1 MSYILLTWLLAP
13 IWWPIALVRRLR
25 QQNPARI
32 VIFEIAGIGDVICSA
47 NLLGQLR
54 QTYPTARIDLVIDP
68 IANTLAPALT
78 MADRVIP
85 FAYAKQRGLAGRLRL
100 MRLCLGY
107 DTALCLIPSAAQ
119 IIGFCLAALPRR
131 LSVLPLP
138 LNTSYR
144 LLAALLTAQ
153 AGHLPGASFLETQ
166 ARLFNTLGLSHPDT
180 AKKLDAP
187 TRDVVIPGLNP
198 GTRRI
203 GLLVGSGRALKR
215 VPLPT
220 LASLVTQLVQDNTAV
235 RSVQVF
241 LIGGPAD
248 TELAGQIRQGVPPS
262 AQAQVQD
269 LSGRY
274 ALAELPTVLRQLDLL
289 IGVDSGVTHMADAL
303 GVPILCIAGPVD
315 LDEVYAPA
323 TAKRQ
328 FVITPLSCYP
338 CSRVFDTP
346 ATCHRGTVACL
357 MTLDAD
363 AIVRQVAQMLEAPC
377 PETHA

>member
-13 IWWPIALVRRLR
+13 IWWPLAVFRRVISR
-25 QQNPARI
+25 TPRRI

-54 QTYPTARIDLVIDP
+54 QVYPSARIDLVIDP

-78 MADRVIP
+78 MIDQVIP
-85 FAYAKQRGLAGRLRL
+85 FAYAEQRGLAGRLRL
-100 MRLCLGY
+100 MQLCLGY
-107 DTALCLIPSAAQ
+107 DTAICLIPSAAQ
-119 IIGFCLAALPRR
+119 ITGFCLAAMPRR

-138 LNTSYR
+138 LNSSYR
-144 LLAALLTAQ
+144 LLAPLLTA
-153 AGHLPGASFLETQ
+153 HVNHSPGAFFLETQ
-166 ARLFNTLGLSHPDT
+166 ARLFNKLGLLRPDT
-180 AKKLDAP
+180 TKTLDAP
-187 TRDVVIPGLNP
+187 NRDVVIPGMNP
-198 GTRRI
+198 GARHI

-220 LASLVTQLVQDNTAV
+220 LASLVTQLVQDTAACP
-235 RSVQVF
+235 VQVF

-248 TELAGQIRQGVPPS
+248 TKLAGQIKHGVPPS

-269 LSGRY
+269 LSGQY
-274 ALAELPTVLRQLDLL
+274 ALAELPTLLRQLDLL

-315 LDEVYAPA
+315 LGEVYAPA
-323 TAKRQ
+323 TDKRQ
-328 FVITPLSCYP
+328 FLITPVSCYP

-346 ATCHRGTVACL
+346 ATCHQGTVACL
-357 MTLDAD
+357 TTLDPD
-363 AIVRQVAQMLEAPC
+363 AIAHQVARMLETLRS
-377 PETHA
+377 ETRA

>member
-13 IWWPIALVRRLR
+13 IWWPIALLRRLW
-25 QQNPARI
+25 QQKPARI

-68 IANTLAPALT
+68 IANTLSPALA
-78 MADRVIP
+78 MVDRVIP
-85 FAYAKQRGLAGRLRL
+85 FAYAEQRGLAGRLRL
-100 MRLCLGY
+100 MRLCLSY

-119 IIGFCLAALPRR
+119 ITGFCLAALPRR
-131 LSVLPLP
+131 LSVLPLQ

-144 LLAALLTAQ
+144 LLVPLLTAR
-153 AGHLPGASFLETQ
+153 AEHPPGAFFLETQ
-166 ARLFNTLGLSHPDT
+166 ARLFNTLGLPHPDT
-180 AKKLDAP
+180 AKRLDAP

-198 GTRRI
+198 GARHV

-220 LASLVTQLVQDNTAV
+220 LSSLVSQLVQDPAG
-235 RSVQVF
+235 RPVQVF

-248 TELAGQIRQGVPPS
+248 TELAGQIRQGVPPT

-269 LSGRY
+269 ISGRY
-274 ALAELPTVLRQLDLL
+274 ALANLPTVLRQLDLL

-303 GVPILCIAGPVD
+303 CVPILCIAGPVD
-315 LDEVYAPA
+315 LGEVYAPA

-328 FVITPLSCYP
+328 FLITPLSCYP

-346 ATCHRGTVACL
+346 ATCHQGTVACL
-357 MTLDAD
+357 TTLDAD
-363 AIVRQVAQMLEAPC
+363 AIARQVTRMLETPR

>member
-13 IWWPIALVRRLR
+13 IWWPIALLRRLC
-25 QQNPARI
+25 QQKPARI
-32 VIFEIAGIGDVICSA
+32 VVFEIAGIGDVICSA

-68 IANTLAPALT
+68 IANTLAPALV
-78 MADRVIP
+78 MVDRVIP
-85 FAYAKQRGLAGRLRL
+85 FAYAEQRGLAGRLRL

-119 IIGFCLAALPRR
+119 ITGFCLAALPRR

-144 LLAALLTAQ
+144 LLAPLLTAR
-153 AGHLPGASFLETQ
+153 AEHPPGAFFLETQ
-166 ARLFNTLGLSHPDT
+166 AQLFKKLGLSLPDT
-180 AKKLDAP
+180 TKTLDAP
-187 TRDVVIPGLNP
+187 NRNVLIPGLNP
-198 GTRRI
+198 GARRI

-220 LASLVTQLVQDNTAV
+220 LSSLVTQLVQDAAEPP
-235 RSVQVF
+235 VQVF

-248 TELAGQIRQGVPPS
+248 TELAGQIRQGVPLS

-315 LDEVYAPA
+315 LGEVYAPA

-328 FVITPLSCYP
+328 FLITPLSCYP

-346 ATCHRGTVACL
+346 ATCHQGTVACL
-357 MTLDAD
+357 TTLDPD
-363 AIVRQVAQMLEAPC
+363 AIARQVTRMLETLGTD
-377 PETHA
+377 THV

>member
-1 MSYILLTWLLAP
+1 MSYILLTWLLTP
-13 IWWPIALVRRLR
+13 IWWPIALLRGLR
-25 QQNPARI
+25 QHKPARI

-47 NLLGQLR
+47 NLLSQLR

-78 MADRVIP
+78 MVDRVIP
-85 FAYAKQRGLAGRLRL
+85 FAYAAQRGLAGRLRL
-100 MRLCLGY
+100 MRLCLSY

-119 IIGFCLAALPRR
+119 ITGFCLAALPRR

-144 LLAALLTAQ
+144 LLVPMLTAR
-153 AGHLPGASFLETQ
+153 AEHPPGAYFLETQ
-166 ARLFNTLGLSHPDT
+166 AQLFKKLGLLHPDMT
-180 AKKLDAP
+180 KTLDVP
-187 TRDVVIPGLNP
+187 NRDVVIPGLNP
-198 GTRRI
+198 GARHI

-215 VPLPT
+215 VPLKT
-220 LASLVTQLVQDNTAV
+220 LASLVTQLVQDTAACP
-235 RSVQVF
+235 VQVF

-248 TELAGQIRQGVPPS
+248 TELAGQIKHGVPLS

-269 LSGRY
+269 LSGLY

-315 LDEVYAPA
+315 LGEVYATA
-323 TAKRQ
+323 TTRRQ

-346 ATCHRGTVACL
+346 ATCHQGTVACL
-357 MTLDAD
+357 TTLDPD
-363 AIVRQVAQMLEAPC
+363 AIARQAMLMLEMPSKA
-377 PETHA
+377 THA

>member
-13 IWWPIALVRRLR
+13 IWWPIALLRRLW
-25 QQNPARI
+25 QQKPSRI
-32 VIFEIAGIGDVICSA
+32 VVFEIAGIGDVICSA

-78 MADRVIP
+78 MVDRVIP
-85 FAYAKQRGLAGRLRL
+85 FAYAEQRGLAGRLRL
-100 MRLCLGY
+100 MQLCLSY

-119 IIGFCLAALPRR
+119 ITGFCLAALPRR

-144 LLAALLTAQ
+144 LLTSLLTAQ
-153 AGHLPGASFLETQ
+153 AGHLPGAYFLETQ
-166 ARLFNTLGLSHPDT
+166 AQLFKKLGLSHPDT
-180 AKKLDAP
+180 TKTLDAP
-187 TRDVVIPGLNP
+187 NRDIVIPGLNP
-198 GTRRI
+198 GARHI

-215 VPLPT
+215 VPLQT
-220 LASLVTQLVQDNTAV
+220 LASLVTRLVQVTAEHPL
-235 RSVQVF
+235 QVF

-248 TELAGQIRQGVPPS
+248 TELAGQIRKGVPPS

-315 LDEVYAPA
+315 LGEVYAPA

-328 FVITPLSCYP
+328 LVITSLPCYP

-346 ATCHRGTVACL
+346 ATCHQGTVACL
-357 MTLDAD
+357 TTLDAD
-363 AIVRQVAQMLEAPC
+363 AIARQVTRMLETPR

>member
-13 IWWPIALVRRLR
+13 IWWPVALLRRLW
-25 QQNPARI
+25 QQKPARI
-32 VIFEIAGIGDVICSA
+32 VVFEIAGIGDVICSA

-68 IANTLAPALT
+68 IANTLAPALA
-78 MADRVIP
+78 MVDRVIP
-85 FAYAKQRGLAGRLRL
+85 FAYAEQRGLAGRLRL

-119 IIGFCLAALPRR
+119 ITGFCLAALPRR

-144 LLAALLTAQ
+144 LLAPLLTAR
-153 AGHLPGASFLETQ
+153 AEHPPGAFFLETQ
-166 ARLFNTLGLSHPDT
+166 ARLFKKLGLSHPDT
-180 AKKLDAP
+180 TKTLDAP
-187 TRDVVIPGLNP
+187 NRDVVIPGLNP
-198 GTRRI
+198 GARHI

-220 LASLVTQLVQDNTAV
+220 LSSLVTQLVQDAAEPP
-235 RSVQVF
+235 VQVF
-241 LIGGPAD
+241 LIGGPVD

-274 ALAELPTVLRQLDLL
+274 ALAELPTALRQLDLL

-315 LDEVYAPA
+315 LGEVYAPA
-323 TAKRQ
+323 NAKRQ

-357 MTLDAD
+357 TTPDAD
-363 AIVRQVAQMLEAPC
+363 AIVRQVAQMLEAPR
-377 PETHA
+377 PEKHA

>member
-13 IWWPIALVRRLR
+13 VWWPIAQLRRLWK
-25 QQNPARI
+25 QKPTRI
-32 VIFEIAGIGDVICSA
+32 VVFEIAGIGDVICSA

-54 QTYPTARIDLVIDP
+54 QVYPTARIDLVIDP
-68 IANTLAPALT
+68 IANSLAPTLA
-78 MADRVIP
+78 MVNRVIS
-85 FAYAKQRGLAGRLRL
+85 FAYAEQRGLTGRLRL

-119 IIGFCLAALPRR
+119 ISGFCLAALPRR

-144 LLAALLTAQ
+144 LLAPLLTAQ
-153 AGHLPGASFLETQ
+153 AEHPPGAFFLETQ
-166 ARLFNTLGLSHPDT
+166 ARLFNKLGLSRPDT
-180 AKKLDAP
+180 VKILHAP
-187 TRDVVIPGLNP
+187 NRDVAIPVLNP

-220 LASLVTQLVQDNTAV
+220 LSSLVTRLVQDAGE
-235 RSVQVF
+235 RPVQVF
-241 LIGGPAD
+241 LIGGPMDAA
-248 TELAGQIRQGVPPS
+248 LAEKIRDGVPSS

-274 ALAELPTVLRQLDLL
+274 ALAELPAILRQLDLL

-315 LDEVYAPA
+315 LGEVYGPA
-323 TAKRQ
+323 TTKRQ
-328 FVITPLSCYP
+328 FLITPLSCYP

-346 ATCHRGTVACL
+346 ATCHQGTVACL
-357 MTLDAD
+357 TTLDAN
-363 AIVRQVAQMLEAPC
+363 AVVWKVKQMLDMLTTEKAV
-377 PETHA
+377 

>member
-13 IWWPIALVRRLR
+13 IWWPIALLRRLC
-25 QQNPARI
+25 QQKPARI
-32 VIFEIAGIGDVICSA
+32 VVFEIAGIGDVICSA

-68 IANTLAPALT
+68 IANTLAPALV
-78 MADRVIP
+78 MVDRVIP
-85 FAYAKQRGLAGRLRL
+85 FAYAEQRGLAGRLRL

-119 IIGFCLAALPRR
+119 ITGFCLAALPRR

-144 LLAALLTAQ
+144 LLAPLLTAR
-153 AGHLPGASFLETQ
+153 AEHPPGAFFLETQ
-166 ARLFNTLGLSHPDT
+166 AQLFKKLGLSHPDT
-180 AKKLDAP
+180 TKTLDAP
-187 TRDVVIPGLNP
+187 NRNVLIPGLNS
-198 GTRRI
+198 GARRI

-220 LASLVTQLVQDNTAV
+220 LASLVTRLVQDTAA
-235 RSVQVF
+235 RPVQVC

-248 TELAGQIRQGVPPS
+248 TELAGQIRQGVPLS

-315 LDEVYAPA
+315 LGEVYAPA
-323 TAKRQ
+323 TTKRQ
-328 FVITPLSCYP
+328 LLITPLSCYP

-346 ATCHRGTVACL
+346 ATCHQRTVACL
-357 MTLDAD
+357 TTLDTD
-363 AIVRQVAQMLEAPC
+363 AIARQVTRMLATAR

>member
-13 IWWPIALVRRLR
+13 IWWPIALLRRLW
-25 QQNPARI
+25 QQKPVRI
-32 VIFEIAGIGDVICSA
+32 VVFEIAGIGDVICSA

-78 MADRVIP
+78 MIDRVIP
-85 FAYAKQRGLAGRLRL
+85 FAYAEQRGLIGRLRL

-119 IIGFCLAALPRR
+119 ITGFCLAALPRR

-144 LLAALLTAQ
+144 LLAPLLTAR
-153 AGHLPGASFLETQ
+153 AEHSPGAFFLETQ
-166 ARLFNTLGLSHPDT
+166 SRLFNKLGLLHSDT
-180 AKKLDAP
+180 AKTLDVP
-187 TRDVVIPGLNP
+187 NRDVVIPGLKP
-198 GTRRI
+198 GARHI

-220 LASLVTQLVQDNTAV
+220 LAMLVANLIQNAGGVQP
-235 RSVQVF
+235 VQVF
-241 LIGGPAD
+241 LLGGPGD
-248 TELAGQIRQGVPPS
+248 TDLAEQIKAAVSSSLQPRLL
-262 AQAQVQD
+262 D
-269 LSGRY
+269 LSGQY
-274 ALAELPTVLRQLDLL
+274 PLSDLPAVLQQLDLL

-315 LDEVYAPA
+315 VGEVYAP
-323 TAKRQ
+323 TTDKRQ
-328 FVITPLSCYP
+328 FLVTPVSCYP

-346 ATCHRGTVACL
+346 ATCHHGTVACL
-357 MTLDAD
+357 TTLDAD
-363 AIVRQVAQMLEAPC
+363 AIALQVARMLEIRR
-377 PETHA
+377 PEMRV

>member
-13 IWWPIALVRRLR
+13 IWWLIALLRRLW
-25 QQNPARI
+25 QQKPARI

-78 MADRVIP
+78 MVDRVIP
-85 FAYAKQRGLAGRLRL
+85 FAYAEQRGLAGRLRL

-119 IIGFCLAALPRR
+119 VTGFCLAALPRR

-144 LLAALLTAQ
+144 LLAPLLTAQ
-153 AGHLPGASFLETQ
+153 AEHQPGTFFLETQ
-166 ARLFNTLGLSHPDT
+166 ARLFKKLGLLRPDT
-180 AKKLDAP
+180 IKTLNAKN
-187 TRDVVIPGLNP
+187 RSVVIPGLNQ
-198 GTRRI
+198 GARRI

-215 VPLPT
+215 VPLQT
-220 LASLVTQLVQDNTAV
+220 LASLVTQLVQDTAS

-248 TELAGQIRQGVPPS
+248 TELAGQIRQGVLPS
-262 AQAQVQD
+262 AQAQVHD

-274 ALAELPTVLRQLDLL
+274 TLAELPTVLRQLDLL

-303 GVPILCIAGPVD
+303 GIPVLCIAGPVD
-315 LDEVYAPA
+315 LGEVYAPA

-328 FVITPLSCYP
+328 FLITPLPCYP

-346 ATCHRGTVACL
+346 ATCHQGTLACL
-357 MTLDAD
+357 TTLDAD
-363 AIVRQVAQMLEAPC
+363 AIARQVTRMLETPRL
-377 PETHA
+377 ETHA

>member
-13 IWWPIALVRRLR
+13 IWWPIALLRRLW
-25 QQNPARI
+25 QQKPARI

-47 NLLGQLR
+47 NLLSQLR

-78 MADRVIP
+78 MIDRVIP
-85 FAYAKQRGLAGRLRL
+85 FAYAQQRGLAGRLRL
-100 MRLCLGY
+100 MQLCLGY
-107 DTALCLIPSAAQ
+107 DTAICLIPGAAQ
-119 IIGFCLAALPRR
+119 ITGFCLAALPRR

-144 LLAALLTAQ
+144 LLAPLLTAR
-153 AGHLPGASFLETQ
+153 AEHSPSAFFLETQ
-166 ARLFNTLGLSHPDT
+166 ARLFNKLGLLHPDT
-180 AKKLDAP
+180 TKTLDAP
-187 TRDVVIPGLNP
+187 NRDVVIPGLSP
-198 GTRRI
+198 SARRI

-215 VPLPT
+215 VPLST
-220 LASLVTQLVQDNTAV
+220 LVTLVTQLVQHAAD
-235 RSVQVF
+235 RPVQVF

-262 AQAQVQD
+262 VQAQVPD

-274 ALAELPTVLRQLDLL
+274 ALAELPMVLRQLNLL

-315 LDEVYAPA
+315 LSEVYAPA
-323 TAKRQ
+323 NGKRQ
-328 FVITPLSCYP
+328 FLITPLPCYP

-346 ATCHRGTVACL
+346 STCHQGTVACL
-357 MTLDAD
+357 KTLDAD
-363 AIVRQVAQMLEAPC
+363 AIAHQVARMLEIPRS
-377 PETHA
+377 EKHV